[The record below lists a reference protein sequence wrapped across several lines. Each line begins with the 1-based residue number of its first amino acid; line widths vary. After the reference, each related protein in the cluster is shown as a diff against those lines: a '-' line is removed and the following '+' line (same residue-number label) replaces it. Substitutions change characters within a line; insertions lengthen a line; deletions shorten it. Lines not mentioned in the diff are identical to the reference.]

1 MNWGTKLVIGMLS
14 FMTFIVV
21 LGVLMFNSK
30 TDALVDNDYYEKG
43 LTYNADYNRKEQV
56 KTDDAGPKLSIDQQN
71 IVLSFKTEAS
81 GIINLQRSSDKSMD
95 QRIALQTDEKYQAVI
110 PLKGIARGQWHVIIS
125 WISDGKS
132 YLDEQ
137 EIHIP

>member
-14 FMTFIVV
+14 FMSFIVV

-43 LTYNADYNRKEQV
+43 LTYDADYNRKEQV
-56 KTDDAGPKLSIDQQN
+56 KTDDAGPQISVDKEN
-71 IVLSFKTEAS
+71 ITLNFKTEAS
-81 GIINLQRSSDKSMD
+81 GIINLRRNSDKTMD
-95 QRIALQTDEKYQAVI
+95 QRIALQTDEKNQSLI
-110 PLKGIARGQWHVIIS
+110 PIKGIAKGQWRIIVS

-137 EIHIP
+137 EIKIK

>member
-43 LTYNADYNRKEQV
+43 LSYNADYNRKEQV
-56 KTDDAGPKLSIDQQN
+56 KTDNAGPQISVDRQN
-71 IVLSFKTEAS
+71 ITLSFKTEAS
-81 GIINLQRSSDKSMD
+81 GIINLRRNSDKSMD
-95 QRIALQTDEKYQAVI
+95 QRIALQTDEKNLATI
-110 PLKGIARGQWHVIIS
+110 PLKGIAKGQWHIIVS

>member
-14 FMTFIVV
+14 FMSFIIV

-30 TDALVDNDYYEKG
+30 NDALVDNDYYEKG
-43 LTYNADYNRKEQV
+43 LAYDADYNRKEQV
-56 KTDDAGPKLSIDQQN
+56 KTDDAGPKISVDRKN
-71 IVLSFKTEAS
+71 ITLDFKTEAS
-81 GIINLQRSSDKSMD
+81 GIINLRRNSDKSMD
-95 QRIALQTDEKYQAVI
+95 KRIALQTDDKHQALI
-110 PLKGIARGQWHVIIS
+110 PLTGVAKGQWRIIVS

-137 EIHIP
+137 EIRIQ